1 MIRGAQQNDWQDIMD
16 IYAIARAFMK
26 QAGNPTQWGNNDPDP
41 AVIRRDMDDGNF
53 FVLEREGRVQ
63 AVFSLVPG
71 PDPTYGEIDGAWLRD
86 TPYWAIHRVAS
97 RGEAHGLT
105 GEIFRWCMD
114 PVRPTCA
121 STPTPT
127 TSPCSGPLK
136 NSALSTAASSRPTTE
151 RPGSPLRKSNRQKSN
166 SHNKTGRFFQ
176 RNGPFCYRFGLIRR
190 SKTAGGRSPR
200 RPLGSACPEN
210 SG

>member
-1 MIRGAQQNDWQDIMD
+1 MIRGAQQADWQDITD
-16 IYAIARAFMK
+16 IYTIARSFMR

-41 AVIRRDMDDGNF
+41 AVIRRDMADGNF

-105 GEIFRWCMD
+105 GELFHWCMD
-114 PVRPTCA
+114 RCGHLRIDTHENNAVMRHLIARHGFLPCGTIYVEDG
-121 STPTPT
+121 TPR
-127 TSPCSGPLK
+127 L
-136 NSALSTAASSRPTTE
+136 AFDWLAE
-151 RPGSPLRKSNRQKSN
+151 
-166 SHNKTGRFFQ
+166 
-176 RNGPFCYRFGLIRR
+176 
-190 SKTAGGRSPR
+190 
-200 RPLGSACPEN
+200 
-210 SG
+210 

>member
-1 MIRGAQQNDWQDIMD
+1 MIRGAQQTDWQDIMD

-26 QAGNPTQWGNNDPDP
+26 QAGNPTQWGDKNPDP
-41 AVIRRDMDDGNF
+41 AVIRRDMADGNF

-105 GEIFRWCMD
+105 GEIFTWCMD
-114 PVRPTCA
+114 RCGHLRIDTHADNKPMQRAIEKFGFVYCGVIKA
-121 STPTPT
+121 HDGTPRIAFEKIEQAKIKQP
-127 TSPCSGPLK
+127 
-136 NSALSTAASSRPTTE
+136 
-151 RPGSPLRKSNRQKSN
+151 
-166 SHNKTGRFFQ
+166 
-176 RNGPFCYRFGLIRR
+176 
-190 SKTAGGRSPR
+190 
-200 RPLGSACPEN
+200 
-210 SG
+210 